1 MIHIPTVTV
10 GVCAAHCMIFPPQQ
24 RELEIMILLSQIW
37 ICRGPKFCHRMKEGW
52 HTSWASRQK
61 RCVQSSVLCCSLRL
75 QIGGSK
81 KARAGST
88 GLAVPV
94 TLVFRPGIT

>member
-37 ICRGPKFCHRMKEGW
+37 ICRGP
-52 HTSWASRQK
+52 
-61 RCVQSSVLCCSLRL
+61 SV
-75 QIGGSK
+75 
-81 KARAGST
+81 
-88 GLAVPV
+88 V
-94 TLVFRPGIT
+94 TE